1 MTLKSKGN
9 SIEKAREAL
18 KKCGVTTDGFD
29 TTLQIVLNISQH
41 PLTLVYFYYSE
52 REQAAKRLLRH
63 AQTGAGCA
71 ASKHGQHQ
79 GVPGPPQ
86 TTELSK

>member
-18 KKCGVTTDGFD
+18 KKCGVSTDGVY
-29 TTLQIVLNISQH
+29 TTLQIVHNISQH

-52 REQAAKRLLRH
+52 RQQAEERLLRH
-63 AQTGAGCA
+63 AQTGASCA

-86 TTELSK
+86 ATELPK

>member
-18 KKCGVTTDGFD
+18 KKCGVTTDGVYISS
-29 TTLQIVLNISQH
+29 LQIVHNISQR

-52 REQAAKRLLRH
+52 REQAAERLLRH
-63 AQTGAGCA
+63 A
-71 ASKHGQHQ
+71 
-79 GVPGPPQ
+79 
-86 TTELSK
+86 

>member
-18 KKCGVTTDGFD
+18 KKCGVTTDGVD
-29 TTLQIVLNISQH
+29 TTLQIVHNISQH

-52 REQAAKRLLRH
+52 RE
-63 AQTGAGCA
+63 
-71 ASKHGQHQ
+71 
-79 GVPGPPQ
+79 
-86 TTELSK
+86 